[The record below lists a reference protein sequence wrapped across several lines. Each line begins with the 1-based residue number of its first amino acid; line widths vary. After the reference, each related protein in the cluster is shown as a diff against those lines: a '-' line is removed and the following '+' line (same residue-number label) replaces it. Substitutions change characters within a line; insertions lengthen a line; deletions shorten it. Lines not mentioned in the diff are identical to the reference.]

1 MVGNGYCDWTVQ
13 WKTEADFVAYMIQEV
28 TAKTWG
34 QNDQTF

>member
-28 TAKTWG
+28 TAKT
-34 QNDQTF
+34 